1 MPSLDGVVLR
11 FTQSS
16 GIRTDKQ
23 NKTIYLLQ
31 LFCNRGVVVSAQ
43 LWVDFARA
51 DYPVPQATIEH
62 LIVVENSVLCVRVS
76 LPVLAVFIS
85 PLRPVQRPVR
95 RSL

>member
-43 LWVDFARA
+43 FWVDFARA
-51 DYPVPQATIEH
+51 DYPVP
-62 LIVVENSVLCVRVS
+62 
-76 LPVLAVFIS
+76 
-85 PLRPVQRPVR
+85 
-95 RSL
+95 